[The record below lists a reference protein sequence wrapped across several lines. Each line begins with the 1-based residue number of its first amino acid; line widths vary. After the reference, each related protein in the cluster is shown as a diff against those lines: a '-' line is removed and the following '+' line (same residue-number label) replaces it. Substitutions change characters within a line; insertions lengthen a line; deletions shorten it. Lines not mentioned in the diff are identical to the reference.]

1 MPRERFAFVYEL
13 VHRAIESGDFPA
25 AAYAV
30 GSREQVLVRGVC
42 GDARPATLFDMASL
56 SKVLSA
62 TMIALHMIENGL
74 ICLTDTVGRFF
85 NAPPDKADI
94 TIHQLMTHTSGIS
107 AHFHLTDW
115 TDDPAKAVDVI
126 LGQPL
131 VAGPGETT
139 IYSCMGF
146 ILLGKI
152 LEQVGSQPLD
162 GLARDWVFD
171 PLGMARTT
179 YRPEGH
185 VAPTEWDSGTGRLLC
200 GVVHDENARFLN
212 GISANAGVFSDLDDM
227 IRFAAMLAC
236 GGRSADG
243 SVFLSPAIFR
253 LATADHTPGKSEH
266 RGLGF
271 HLVGEGSFMGD
282 LFPPGSFGHTG
293 FTGTS
298 LAVDPSSGLYVIL
311 LTNRVNP
318 TRDNLAIIRFRK
330 IFHNAIYTAFSRSG

>member
-1 MPRERFAFVYEL
+1 MIWFIERLNRVTFRQPPTRL
-13 VHRAIESGDFPA
+13 A
-25 AAYAV
+25 A
-30 GSREQVLVRGVC
+30 
-42 GDARPATLFDMASL
+42 
-56 SKVLSA
+56 A
-62 TMIALHMIENGL
+62 TMIALRLIENGL
-74 ICLTDTVGRFF
+74 LCLTDTVGRFF
-85 NAPPDKADI
+85 TAPTDKTDI
-94 TIHQLMTHTSGIS
+94 TIRQLMTHTSGIA

-152 LEQVGSQPLD
+152 LEQVGGQPLD

-171 PLGMARTT
+171 PLGMTRTT
-179 YRPEGH
+179 YRPEGDI
-185 VAPTEWDSGTGRLLC
+185 APTEWDPGNERLICGT
-200 GVVHDENARFLN
+200 VHDENARFLS

-227 IRFAAMLAC
+227 IRFAAMLAS
-236 GGRSADG
+236 GGRRADG
-243 SVFLSPAIFR
+243 SAFLSPGMYR
-253 LATADHTPGKSEH
+253 LATADHAPDKSEH

-271 HLVGEGSFMGD
+271 QLTGEGSFMGD
-282 LFPPGSFGHTG
+282 LFPAGSFGHTG

-298 LAVDPSSGLYVIL
+298 LAVDPVSGLYVIL

-330 IFHNAIYTAFSRSG
+330 VFHNAIFAAFSRNDQSCG